1 MNNELLHG
9 QEYEEITKDPTYT
22 QDIFRRVHQLDPGPK
37 LFLNDYNVV
46 AVGANT
52 DVGKHKF
59 TNRNI
64 NQYLPNGLFHPYQ
77 LDESILHLRGACLA

>member
-59 TNRNI
+59 TI
-64 NQYLPNGLFHPYQ
+64 DVICKHVEGWLPVPLV
-77 LDESILHLRGACLA
+77 